1 MKNINPAKCLRHLC
15 YYSRKC
21 YKLLDKDNR
30 TLENKL
36 HDFSIALEKSKI
48 SEYTE
53 IINNPKRLL
62 LVNFVGGLARG
73 LGMAIGFTLL
83 AAVLIYFV
91 RQMVNLPL
99 IGKYIAELLNIID
112 NYR

>member
-1 MKNINPAKCLRHLC
+1 VHDKKNK
-15 YYSRKC
+15 S
-21 YKLLDKDNR
+21 
-30 TLENKL
+30 LENKL
-36 HDFSIALEKSKI
+36 EHFSVALEKAKI

-73 LGMAIGFTLL
+73 LGMAIGFTIL
-83 AAVLIYFV
+83 AAVVIYFI

>member
-1 MKNINPAKCLRHLC
+1 MT
-15 YYSRKC
+15 
-21 YKLLDKDNR
+21 DKKIKS
-30 TLENKL
+30 LENKL
-36 HDFSIALEKSKI
+36 ENFSVALEKTKI

-62 LVNFVGGLARG
+62 IVNFVGGLARG

-83 AAVLIYFV
+83 AAIVVYFI
-91 RQMVNLPL
+91 QQLVNLPL
-99 IGKYIAELLNIID
+99 IGKYIAELLNIIE

>member
-1 MKNINPAKCLRHLC
+1 MA
-15 YYSRKC
+15 
-21 YKLLDKDNR
+21 DKR
-30 TLENKL
+30 MLSLENKL
-36 HDFSIALEKSKI
+36 ENISVALEKSKI

-62 LVNFVGGLARG
+62 IVNFVGGLARG

-83 AAVLIYFV
+83 AAILVYFIKQLV
-91 RQMVNLPL
+91 DLPL
-99 IGKYIAELLNIID
+99 IGKYIAELIDIIE

>member
-1 MKNINPAKCLRHLC
+1 MA
-15 YYSRKC
+15 
-21 YKLLDKDNR
+21 DKKMLS
-30 TLENKL
+30 LENKL
-36 HDFSIALEKSKI
+36 ENISVALEKSKI

-62 LVNFVGGLARG
+62 IVNFVGGLARG

-83 AAVLIYFV
+83 AAILVYFIKQLV
-91 RQMVNLPL
+91 DLPL
-99 IGKYIAELLNIID
+99 IGKYIAELIDIIE

>member
-1 MKNINPAKCLRHLC
+1 MM
-15 YYSRKC
+15 
-21 YKLLDKDNR
+21 DKKIK

-36 HDFSIALEKSKI
+36 DSLSMTLEKIKI

-62 LVNFVGGLARG
+62 FVNFIGGLARG

-83 AAVLIYFV
+83 AAVVVYLI
-91 RQMVNLPL
+91 RQMVDLPL
-99 IGKYIAELLNIID
+99 IGKYIAELLNIIE